1 MAKKPNNI
9 DVISRFADNYL
20 EKFKGNVEPARLL
33 LNLISDDITDI
44 ERIRNYMIIDEY
56 YQLLRENN
64 GISYLTLIQL
74 SDKYDLTERQVQN
87 IVYKWSDKYKKSRNI
102 DNNTQNTWCLK
113 HPDCLPMNYLTIQRT
128 VSKIV

>member
-102 DNNTQNTWCLK
+102 DNNTQNT
-113 HPDCLPMNYLTIQRT
+113 
-128 VSKIV
+128 